1 MKFTIDFKP
10 AALRQLKKIS
20 LNSQKRVLQKINSL
34 AENPLPDGVKKMAD
48 GASLI
53 RVRVGDYRIVYIIE
67 NEQLIVLIVAVGHR
81 REIYRR

>member
-1 MKFTIDFKP
+1 MKFAIDFKP

-34 AENPLPDGVKKMAD
+34 AENPLPDGVKKLA
-48 GASLI
+48 GSASLF
-53 RVRVGDYRIVYIIE
+53 RVRVGDYRIVYLIE
-67 NEQLIVLIVAVGHR
+67 NEELIVLIVAVGHR